1 MANQTTSNTSNS
13 IRTQYLAD
21 YVKGAM
27 LKRNYDQFASP
38 IAADMANISKGS
50 TVTVPFLSSLA
61 PSSQTISETVDLT
74 PVNFVDATVSITKT
88 SRGNAVIISE
98 ALMNNAYTDF
108 NAKYYA
114 RLGENMMETVD
125 LLAMSAAINGGLTK
139 SPAARSS
146 LDAGTSGHR
155 ITKAAYTNASV
166 TLAALKVPM
175 YTASS
180 GGRWMSLLHP
190 FAFADLLN
198 DTTILSVGEYQDKDI
213 VLNNELGEL
222 AGFKLIVTPWAKMF
236 WGAGAANGTAVN
248 TTLAANA
255 KPLDTT
261 VTISS
266 ATNVAVGQRIMIGTV
281 ETGSTMYNTNESVIV
296 KSIVS
301 TTATIIGEGEN
312 GGLRF
317 AHSAGESFKNNDN
330 VCPVIFGGPE
340 SLAKVYDAKVGEY
353 GQIVGPK
360 KDGLADQ
367 FTTLAWK
374 WYGNYAIIA
383 ENRILRS
390 EFSLSMDA

>member
-1 MANQTTSNTSNS
+1 VANQTTSNTSNS

-38 IAADMANISKGS
+38 IGADMTNISKGN

-74 PVNFVDATVSITKT
+74 PVNFVDATVSVTKT
-88 SRGNAVIISE
+88 SRGNAVVISE

-114 RLGENMMETVD
+114 RVGENMMETVD
-125 LLAMSAAINGGLTK
+125 LLAMSAAVNGGLTRN
-139 SPAARSS
+139 PAARAS
-146 LDAGTSGHR
+146 LDAGTTTHR

-166 TLAALKVPM
+166 TLAAMKVPM
-175 YTASS
+175 YTS
-180 GGRWMSLLHP
+180 GGGSKWMSLLHP

-198 DTTILSVGEYQDKDI
+198 DTPILAVGEYQDKGI

-222 AGFKLIVTPWAKMF
+222 AGFKLIVTPWAKML
-236 WGAGAANGTAVN
+236 WAAGVVN
-248 TTLAANA
+248 TTSVATTLAAAAN
-255 KPLDTT
+255 PLDLT
-261 VTISS
+261 VTVNS
-266 ATNVAVGQRIMIGTV
+266 ASNIAAGQRIMIGTV

-296 KSIVS
+296 KSISS
-301 TTATIIGEGEN
+301 TTVTIIGEGEN

-317 AHSAGESFKNNDN
+317 AHAANEAFKNADN
-330 VCPVIFGGPE
+330 VAPVIFGGPE
-340 SLAKVYDAKVGEY
+340 SLAKVYDTKVGEY
-353 GQIVGPK
+353 GELVGPK
-360 KDGLADQ
+360 KQGLADQ